1 MAGGLGMNS
10 ASSGYFNASG
20 IATPQAPLPEKF
32 VPGARATH
40 DISANLRIPPD
51 WNGNVKREPIVQ
63 RAERTIGMKYL
74 YVRGATT
81 TPIQP
86 LGADGTPRPWTSS
99 FQRMIYGLIH
109 NGGFNNALFQAGYP
123 GFNLGLSF
131 KVPTLNDQTQTV
143 GGPGRAGKQRRSTG
157 PKSEKGGSRGVQ
169 VYGRG
174 LGRGSQ

>member
-1 MAGGLGMNS
+1 MTGRIGMNS
-10 ASSGYFNASG
+10 ASSGYWNASG
-20 IATPQAPLPEKF
+20 EATPSAPLPEKF

-51 WNGNVKREPIVQ
+51 WNGNVAREPIVQ

-81 TPIQP
+81 MPIMR
-86 LGADGTPRPWTSS
+86 LGADGLPVPWTSA
-99 FQRMIYGLIH
+99 FQRNIYGLIH
-109 NGGFNNALFQAGYP
+109 NCGFNAALFQAGYP

-131 KVPTLNDQTQTV
+131 KVPNINDQSTTI
-143 GGPGRAGKQRRSTG
+143 GGPSRAGVQRRSTG
-157 PKSEKGGSRGVQ
+157 PKNIKGGSRGVQ
-169 VYGRG
+169 KYGRG